1 MGFRLFFLRQGSAVK
16 RILGVILA
24 VTGISILLSTAP
36 PWVWYAFLGVG
47 LMGVG
52 WFLFQHK

>member
-1 MGFRLFFLRQGSAVK
+1 MGFRLFFARQGNVIR

-24 VTGISILLSTAP
+24 VLGVSILFGTAP
-36 PWVWYAFLGVG
+36 PWVWYAILGIG

-52 WFLFQHK
+52 WFLFQLK